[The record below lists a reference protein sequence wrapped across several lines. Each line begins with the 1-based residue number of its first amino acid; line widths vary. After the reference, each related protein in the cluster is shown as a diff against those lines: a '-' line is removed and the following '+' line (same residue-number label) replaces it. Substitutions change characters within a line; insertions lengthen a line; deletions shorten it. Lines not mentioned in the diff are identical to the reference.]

1 MTGEEAGARQA
12 NPAQDEA
19 SGEPNR
25 SWESAEKVRKWV
37 RWVIECQLFDDD
49 RWRRTDGRRKRD
61 DSAAVAARAQL
72 RHGVGKEVGA
82 VPSIWAYTLESQR
95 PQLSDQKPSWG
106 ENAVHTALTLWARH
120 QGSNAAPMHKA
131 EGEKTPRSFG
141 GAVRAL
147 AEKGRGDKRPE
158 ETPVYR
164 RLSSVVAA
172 QTFGALAHH
181 LRGIVDLL
189 EAAEIPMDYGLL
201 AADLFEWQSPP
212 RRGAVT
218 RRWGRQFAR
227 APIPAESAED
237 EASE

>member
-12 NPAQDEA
+12 DSA
-19 SGEPNR
+19 SKPCPETAVLNR

-37 RWVIECQLFDDD
+37 EWVIP
-49 RWRRTDGRRKRD
+49 RRLNGREA
-61 DSAAVAARAQL
+61 SAMAARAQL
-72 RHGVGKEVGA
+72 RHGAGKEVGA
-82 VPSIWAYTLESQR
+82 VPSIWVYTLESQR
-95 PQLSDQKPSWG
+95 PELSDQRPSWG

-120 QGSNAAPMHKA
+120 QGSNAAPMHMVDAK
-131 EGEKTPRSFG
+131 ETPRSFG
-141 GAVRAL
+141 SAVRAL

-158 ETPVYR
+158 KTPVYR

-172 QTFGALAHH
+172 QTLGALSHH

-201 AADLFEWQSPP
+201 AADLFEWQIP
-212 RRGAVT
+212 RRRSAVT

-227 APIPAESAED
+227 APIPAENAGD
-237 EASE
+237 KASE

>member
-12 NPAQDEA
+12 DSASKLCPEA
-19 SGEPNR
+19 DVLSPSLG
-25 SWESAEKVRKWV
+25 SAKDVKRWV
-37 RWVIECQLFDDD
+37 RWVIPHRLS
-49 RWRRTDGRRKRD
+49 GREPV
-61 DSAAVAARAQL
+61 AMAARAQL

-82 VPSIWAYTLESQR
+82 IPSIWMYTLGAV
-95 PQLSDQKPSWG
+95 DTAWNCKG
-106 ENAVHTALTLWARH
+106 EKAVHTALTLWARH
-120 QGSNAAPMHKA
+120 QGSNAAPMHMVEAK
-131 EGEKTPRSFG
+131 ETPRSFG

-164 RLSSVVAA
+164 RLSSVVSA
-172 QTFGALAHH
+172 QTYEALEHH

-201 AADLFEWQSPP
+201 AADLFEWQDSQD
-212 RRGAVT
+212 RSAVT

-227 APIPAESAED
+227 APIPTESAGDKAPE
-237 EASE
+237 

>member
-12 NPAQDEA
+12 DSASKLYPEA
-19 SGEPNR
+19 DVPSPSLG
-25 SWESAEKVRKWV
+25 SAKDVKRWV
-37 RWVIECQLFDDD
+37 RWVIPHRLS
-49 RWRRTDGRRKRD
+49 GREPV
-61 DSAAVAARAQL
+61 AMAARAQL

-82 VPSIWAYTLESQR
+82 IPSIWMYTLGAVGTAWNC
-95 PQLSDQKPSWG
+95 KG
-106 ENAVHTALTLWARH
+106 EKAVHTALTLWARH
-120 QGSNAAPMHKA
+120 QGSNAAPMHMVDAK
-131 EGEKTPRSFG
+131 ETPRSFG
-141 GAVRAL
+141 SAVRAL

-172 QTFGALAHH
+172 QTFGALSHH
-181 LRGIVDLL
+181 LRGIVDLF

-201 AADLFEWQSPP
+201 AADLFEWQIP
-212 RRGAVT
+212 RRRSAVT

>member
-12 NPAQDEA
+12 DSA
-19 SGEPNR
+19 SKPCPETAVLNR

-37 RWVIECQLFDDD
+37 EWVIP
-49 RWRRTDGRRKRD
+49 RRLSGRE
-61 DSAAVAARAQL
+61 APAMAARAQL
-72 RHGVGKEVGA
+72 RHGAGKEVGA

-95 PQLSDQKPSWG
+95 PELSDQRPSWG

-120 QGSNAAPMHKA
+120 QGSNAAPMHMVDAK
-131 EGEKTPRSFG
+131 ETPRSFG
-141 GAVRAL
+141 SAVRAL

-172 QTFGALAHH
+172 QTFGALSHH

-201 AADLFEWQSPP
+201 AADLFEWQIP
-212 RRGAVT
+212 RRRSAVT

>member
-37 RWVIECQLFDDD
+37 RWVIPHQLEGKEASP
-49 RWRRTDGRRKRD
+49 T
-61 DSAAVAARAQL
+61 AARAQL
-72 RHGVGKEVGA
+72 RHGLGKEVGS
-82 VPSIWAYTLESQR
+82 VPSIWTYTLESER
-95 PQLSDQKPSWG
+95 PGLRDKEPSWG
-106 ENAVHTALTLWARH
+106 ERAVHTSLTLWARH
-120 QGSNAAPMHKA
+120 QGSNVGSMHVGGTK
-131 EGEKTPRSFG
+131 ENSQSFG
-141 GAVRAL
+141 VAVRAL

-164 RLSSVVAA
+164 RLSSVVSA
-172 QTFGALAHH
+172 QTYDALEHH
-181 LRGIVDLL
+181 LRSIVDLL

-201 AADLFEWQSPP
+201 AADLFEWQIP
-212 RRGAVT
+212 RRRSAVT

-227 APIPAESAED
+227 TPIPAESAED

>member
-1 MTGEEAGARQA
+1 MTSEEAGARQA
-12 NPAQDEA
+12 DSA
-19 SGEPNR
+19 SKPCPETAVLNR

-37 RWVIECQLFDDD
+37 EWVIPHRLN
-49 RWRRTDGRRKRD
+49 GREA
-61 DSAAVAARAQL
+61 SAMAARAQL
-72 RHGVGKEVGA
+72 RHGVGREVGA
-82 VPSIWAYTLESQR
+82 IPSIWMYTLGAV
-95 PQLSDQKPSWG
+95 DTAWNCKG
-106 ENAVHTALTLWARH
+106 EKAVHTALTLWARH
-120 QGSNAAPMHKA
+120 QGSNAAPMHMVDAK
-131 EGEKTPRSFG
+131 ETPRSFG
-141 GAVRAL
+141 SAVRAL

-172 QTFGALAHH
+172 QTFGALSHH

-201 AADLFEWQSPP
+201 AADLFEWQIP
-212 RRGAVT
+212 RRRSAVT